1 MALTD
6 AQRNSNI
13 DIRYYEQDAYGE
25 TPSSESMTALRVTK
39 EMFKVNKKTV
49 ASKILGTRQQEA
61 LYKVGEDF
69 TGGFGAELAFGE
81 FDPFFE
87 GLLGADFVAVTV
99 TATDISFA
107 QSDSSINSAGAGF
120 GSILAGM
127 WLLISGTASHNG
139 LWYVASKSSASKL
152 ILSRGVSAAGAT
164 LTVADES
171 AGASMTVKAN
181 QLRQGDTLKSYTFE
195 RVNGDNDTFDVW
207 NGWVVGQCKID
218 MRADDLVQIEFS
230 GPGKVADLNNGA
242 TIAGSVA
249 AASTNAAINTTNNLM
264 RVYDGTTVL
273 TDELVSASI
282 TIDNTAANRTSLG
295 NATPTGAKQNTLRV
309 TGTEEFYFLTNARR
323 QAMQDHTAKAQY
335 FIFKDPSASKFLI
348 LTITNLYYTDLSN
361 MAEDADGDT
370 LEKYSI
376 DATKDGT
383 YSQTITIDSLS

>member
-1 MALTD
+1 
-6 AQRNSNI
+6 
-13 DIRYYEQDAYGE
+13 
-25 TPSSESMTALRVTK
+25 
-39 EMFKVNKKTV
+39 
-49 ASKILGTRQQEA
+49 
-61 LYKVGEDF
+61 
-69 TGGFGAELAFGE
+69 
-81 FDPFFE
+81 
-87 GLLGADFVAVTV
+87 
-99 TATDISFA
+99 
-107 QSDSSINSAGAGF
+107 
-120 GSILAGM
+120 
-127 WLLISGTASHNG
+127 
-139 LWYVASKSSASKL
+139 
-152 ILSRGVSAAGAT
+152 
-164 LTVADES
+164 
-171 AGASMTVKAN
+171 MTVKAN